1 MRMLKICGDSIY
13 VPLEM
18 ILSEL
23 FILVC
28 FLLNWQKEILTRKN
42 PKYLFTLIPTRRS
55 LYSAQN
61 MLNIPLVNTKQKL
74 FFQSTITEWNNLDH
88 HLRKFEDFL
97 GFESNIFKSI
107 RPSPNSVYNCHNPT
121 GICLQDLDLG

>member
-1 MRMLKICGDSIY
+1 MLKICGDSIY
-13 VPLEM
+13 VSLEM

-42 PKYLFTLIPTRRS
+42 PKYLFTLMPTRRS

-61 MLNIPLVNTKQKL
+61 MLKIPLVNTKQKL
-74 FFQSTITEWNNLDH
+74 FFKSTIIEWNNLDP

-97 GFESNIFKSI
+97 GFKSNIFKSI
-107 RPSPNSVYNCHNPT
+107 RPSPNSVCNCHNPR